1 MEGTGTVGLVVVG
14 LGGVGSSLL
23 TGVLAARAHLVHPF
37 GSLAEGGGSGRAPG
51 FGPSPLR
58 AAAPLAELGDLA
70 LGAFEVR
77 EDDPYRAALRVGLIS
92 RSLVDELRPELR
104 KIHAMIGGRQAPT
117 RRHLADALA
126 EDLRGFL
133 THHRCARGVVVC
145 TIPGVRAAPAKQAF
159 NASEV
164 REALEQNADWITPG
178 VVYAAAAAEAGC
190 AFVAAGPDR
199 ALCAPGISALF
210 AEKSLQS
217 RALACWGPTRCCAR
231 PWGRSWRWRGCS
243 SPAPPRCRP
252 RGGARHLPLG
262 RTRSHLRDGARH
274 GVGGRRLSSYR
285 SSCAVPS
292 GSISLRGPSTR
303 HCWSSWPRARR
314 GAGRRSGRALPF
326 AARVRIAARG
336 ADGVAGRPARAS
348 AGRAADARAQC
359 RPGGGVAA
367 QRRVFPRG
375 RTAVPHPGRR
385 GPRRPEPRHKHRL
398 PASPRPPPAGPPG
411 RRPCAL

>member
-14 LGGVGSSLL
+14 LGGVRSWLL

-77 EDDPYRAALRVGLIS
+77 EDDPYRAALRAGLVS

-117 RRHLADALA
+117 RRHLAYGLA

-133 THHRCARGVVVC
+133 AYDRCARGVVVC
-145 TIPGVRAAPAKQAF
+145 TLPGVRAAPAKQAF
-159 NASEV
+159 SASEV

-210 AEKSLQS
+210 AEKSLPVAGAGLLGPD
-217 RALACWGPTRCCAR
+217 ALLRETLGQILAMEGMQLAGAASLSTAR
-231 PWGRSWRWRGCS
+231 RSAAPPSGAD
-243 SPAPPRCRP
+243 PIAPPRWGSAR
-252 RGGARHLPLG
+252 RGRAAPFE
-262 RTRSHLRDGARH
+262 
-274 GVGGRRLSSYR
+274 LSLE
-285 SSCAVPS
+285 
-292 GSISLRGPSTR
+292 LRGPVGLYLAARALDAALLVELAARAQRSGAQEWTR
-303 HCWSSWPRARR
+303 SSFRRSGPHRRTRR
-314 GAGRRSGRALPF
+314 GRCRWPAGAGVCWPSCRRSRAVPAGRRRSGP
-326 AARVRIAARG
+326 AARFPSRKN
-336 ADGVAGRPARAS
+336 
-348 AGRAADARAQC
+348 
-359 RPGGGVAA
+359 GGS
-367 QRRVFPRG
+367 QP
-375 RTAVPHPGRR
+375 
-385 GPRRPEPRHKHRL
+385 
-398 PASPRPPPAGPPG
+398 GPPG
-411 RRPCAL
+411 SSPP